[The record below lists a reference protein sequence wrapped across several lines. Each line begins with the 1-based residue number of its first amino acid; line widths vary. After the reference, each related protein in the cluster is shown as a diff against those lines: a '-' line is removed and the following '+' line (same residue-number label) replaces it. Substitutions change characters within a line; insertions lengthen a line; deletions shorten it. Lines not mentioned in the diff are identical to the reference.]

1 MEDANFPSGFR
12 RSNTRPAMSYVLVAK
27 TAEGTP
33 NADALSLLDTKVQG
47 IHEYQ
52 VYIDILYTTTVYTS
66 VNM

>member
-1 MEDANFPSGFR
+1 
-12 RSNTRPAMSYVLVAK
+12 MSYVLVAK